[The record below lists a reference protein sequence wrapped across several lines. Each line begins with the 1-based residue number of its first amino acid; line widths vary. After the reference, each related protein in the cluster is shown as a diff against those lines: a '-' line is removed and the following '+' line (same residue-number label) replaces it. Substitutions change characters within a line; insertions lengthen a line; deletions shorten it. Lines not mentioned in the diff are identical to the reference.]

1 MNSIQLFSLDENMF
15 TAPMARVFV
24 EQGEFVEL
32 FPVSIFCGDVVVLG
46 HPGFGHAGSC

>member
-1 MNSIQLFSLDENMF
+1 MNSIPLFSLDENMF

-32 FPVSIFCGDVVVLG
+32 FPISIFGGDVVILG
-46 HPGFGHAGSC
+46 HASFTLAGSW